1 VKKALAII
9 LAVLCIDQGIKLWI
23 KTHMTLGESYRT
35 AGNWFHLHFVE
46 NPGMAFG
53 LEFTEGTT
61 GKLVLSI
68 FRILAVAGIGYYLF
82 TLFKKQV
89 RPLLIV
95 CVSLILAGALGN
107 IIDSAFYG
115 MIFDKGTTYDT
126 ELEMYLN
133 YGGVAQLSS
142 QGYSSFLHG
151 CVVDMFYFPVYT
163 GEWNG
168 DEVIFFRP
176 VFNIADASISIG
188 VFLLIIFQRRLYGVQ
203 EQLSERK
210 IMVSNAFFGVVAFL
224 ISSFLSLTLL
234 SMFGSTHPLSTL
246 TLTLAFLGSAAIGF
260 GFFRMLQREPVFVPA
275 VVEQPETTENS
286 TAETTAAQ
294 ESESG
299 ENTISETGSTPKP
312 ADSDEPIVS

>member
-1 VKKALAII
+1 MKKALAII
-9 LAVLCIDQGIKLWI
+9 LAVLCIDQGIKIWI

-53 LEFTEGTT
+53 LEFTEGAT

-68 FRILAVAGIGYYLF
+68 FRIVAVAGIAYYLF

-115 MIFDKGTTYDT
+115 MIFDKGTTYDPQ
-126 ELEMYLN
+126 LEMYLG
-133 YGGVAQLSS
+133 YGGVAQVAG

-151 CVVDMFYFPVYT
+151 CVVDMFYFPVYK
-163 GEWNG
+163 GEWGG
-168 DEVIFFRP
+168 DEVVFFRP
-176 VFNIADASISIG
+176 VFNIADASISVG

-203 EQLSERK
+203 EKLSERK
-210 IMVSNAFFGVVAFL
+210 ILASNTFFGVVVFL
-224 ISSFLSLTLL
+224 ISTFLSLTLL
-234 SMFGSTHPLSTL
+234 SMFGSTHPLGTL
-246 TLTLAFLGSAAIGF
+246 TLTLAFLGSAALGY
-260 GFFRMLQREPVFVPA
+260 GFFRMLQREPVYTPA
-275 VVEQPETTENS
+275 VVETELPTDTDINTS
-286 TAETTAAQ
+286 ADNTAT
-294 ESESG
+294 ES
-299 ENTISETGSTPKP
+299 ISEEVKT
-312 ADSDEPIVS
+312 DEQKTDQENIA

>member
-9 LAVLCIDQGIKLWI
+9 FAVLCIDQGIKIWI

-53 LEFTEGTT
+53 LEFTEGAT

-68 FRILAVAGIGYYLF
+68 FRILAVAGIAYYLF

-115 MIFDKGTTYDT
+115 MVFNEGTTYDQQ
-126 ELEMYLN
+126 LQMYLG
-133 YGGVAQLSS
+133 YGGVAQFSS
-142 QGYSSFLHG
+142 EGYSSFLHG

-163 GEWNG
+163 GEWGG
-168 DEVIFFRP
+168 DEVVFFRP
-176 VFNIADASISIG
+176 VFNIADASISVG
-188 VFLLIIFQRRLYGVQ
+188 VFMLIVFQRRLYGVQ
-203 EQLSERK
+203 EKLSERK
-210 IMVSNAFFGVVAFL
+210 ILASNIFFGVVIFL
-224 ISSFLSLTLL
+224 ISTFLSLTLL
-234 SMFGSTHPLSTL
+234 SMFGSTHPLGTL
-246 TLTLAFLGSAAIGF
+246 TLTLAFLGSAALGY
-260 GFFRMLQREPVFVPA
+260 GFFRTLQREPIFTPP
-275 VVEQPETTENS
+275 VVETTESATTGIPSDTFSGETNTDTTTNQE
-286 TAETTAAQ
+286 TAASENETTA
-294 ESESG
+294 S
-299 ENTISETGSTPKP
+299 
-312 ADSDEPIVS
+312 DSPQA

>member
-1 VKKALAII
+1 MKKALAII
-9 LAVLCIDQGIKLWI
+9 FAVLCIDQGIKLWI

-53 LEFTEGTT
+53 LEFTEGAT

-68 FRILAVAGIGYYLF
+68 FRILAVAGIAYYLF

-115 MIFDKGTTYDT
+115 MIFDRGTTYDSQ
-126 ELEMYLN
+126 LEMYLN

-163 GEWNG
+163 GEWGG
-168 DEVIFFRP
+168 DEVVFFRP

-188 VFLLIIFQRRLYGVQ
+188 VFLLIVFQRRLYGVQ
-203 EQLSERK
+203 ERLSERK
-210 IMVSNAFFGVVAFL
+210 IFASNAFFGVVAFL
-224 ISSFLSLTLL
+224 ITAFLSLTLL
-234 SMFGSTHPLSTL
+234 SMFGNTHPLGML
-246 TLTLAFLGSAAIGF
+246 TLTLAFLGPAAVGF
-260 GFFRMLQREPVFVPA
+260 GFFRMLQREPVYIPA
-275 VVEQPETTENS
+275 VAETTENIP
-286 TAETTAAQ
+286 AETPAETAPEA
-294 ESESG
+294 
-299 ENTISETGSTPKP
+299 ENHTDSTLPPP
-312 ADSDEPIVS
+312 ADDKP

>member
-1 VKKALAII
+1 
-9 LAVLCIDQGIKLWI
+9 
-23 KTHMTLGESYRT
+23 MTLGESYRT

>member
-1 VKKALAII
+1 
-9 LAVLCIDQGIKLWI
+9 
-23 KTHMTLGESYRT
+23 MTLGESYRT

-53 LEFTEGTT
+53 LEFTEGAT

-68 FRILAVAGIGYYLF
+68 FRILAVAGIAYYLF

-115 MIFDKGTTYDT
+115 MIFDKGTTYDPQ
-126 ELEMYLN
+126 LEMYLN

-163 GEWNG
+163 GEWGG

-188 VFLLIIFQRRLYGVQ
+188 VFLLIVFQRRLYGVQ

-210 IMVSNAFFGVVAFL
+210 IFASNAFFGVVVFL
-224 ISSFLSLTLL
+224 ITSFLSLTLL
-234 SMFGSTHPLSTL
+234 SMFGSTHPLGAL
-246 TLTLAFLGSAAIGF
+246 TLTLAFLGSAAAGF
-260 GFFRMLQREPVFVPA
+260 GFFRMLQREPVYVPA
-275 VVEQPETTENS
+275 VTE
-286 TAETTAAQ
+286 TAETPAETASEPVN
-294 ESESG
+294 ESGQVTPPSAG
-299 ENTISETGSTPKP
+299 ENTPP
-312 ADSDEPIVS
+312 AEDSQP